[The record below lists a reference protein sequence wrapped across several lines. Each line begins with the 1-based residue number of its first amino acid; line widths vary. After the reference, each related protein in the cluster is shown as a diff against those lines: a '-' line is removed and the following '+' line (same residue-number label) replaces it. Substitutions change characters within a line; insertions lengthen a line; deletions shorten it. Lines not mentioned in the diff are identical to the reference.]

1 MSFSPKYLS
10 HFYEVLRDS
19 NVTQTDLPIQLQELI
34 EVYESAKDVW
44 NRANE
49 GDKRIYLDA
58 IIKSDA
64 LISALIINHYES
76 LKNSLPPKNVSD
88 AKLKELKIKA
98 LKLKYNLSQ
107 LKK

>member
-10 HFYEVLRDS
+10 HFYDVLRDS
-19 NVTQTDLPIQLQELI
+19 NMTQTELPIHLQELI
-34 EVYESAKDVW
+34 ETYELAKDVW
-44 NRANE
+44 NTANE
-49 GDKRIYLDA
+49 PDKRLYLDA
-58 IIKSDA
+58 MVKSDA
-64 LISALIINHYES
+64 LISALIFKHSES

-88 AKLKELKIKA
+88 SKLKELKIKA